1 MELKLSRIVYDKDTL
16 HCKDTSC
23 TCKGHVD
30 KLGVSYRQ
38 ILNTCT
44 EASQFMS
51 TTAPVSE
58 SRPPK
63 RRKRHSWVVTRGGK
77 FEATG
82 TILS

>member
-16 HCKDTSC
+16 QCKDTSC

-30 KLGVSYRQ
+30 KLGVFYRQ

-58 SRPPK
+58 CRFIVLNIQYTTNNIHRYSK
-63 RRKRHSWVVTRGGK
+63 ENVT
-77 FEATG
+77 
-82 TILS
+82 